1 VLDGYGATAPLASRI
16 AIHAYGTNPVSWFAF
31 VRARLPAAEA
41 VVEAGAGTGAL
52 WAGAQRPE
60 RLVLTDSSAAMC
72 VTQRAAGHASVRAR
86 AERLPFAAGTFDGA
100 LANHVLYHLPDPRA
114 GLAEL
119 HRVVRP
125 GGWVAVA
132 TNGGGHMGEVSDLA
146 VAAGLPRADVH
157 ERFPAESAAEAVAEW
172 FGDVE
177 VHRYDDTLAVPDAG
191 PVVAYVA
198 SLTPAGL
205 TAEQEA
211 AVRAGVRETPFR
223 VHKHTVLVTA
233 RKP

>member
-1 VLDGYGATAPLASRI
+1 MPDGYRATAPLASRI
-16 AIHAYGTNPVSWFAF
+16 AIHAYGTNPVSWFGF
-31 VRARLPAAEA
+31 VRARLPAGDA

-52 WAGAQRPE
+52 WAEGERPQ

-72 VTQRAAGHASVRAR
+72 AAQRAAGHVTVCAR
-86 AERLPFAAGTFDGA
+86 AERLPFAGGTFDGA
-100 LANHVLYHLPDPRA
+100 LANHVLYHLDDPRA

-132 TNGGGHMGEVSDLA
+132 TNGRGHMREVSDLA

-157 ERFPAESAAEAVAEW
+157 ERFPAESAAGAVAEW

-177 VHRYDDTLAVPDAG
+177 VHRYDDTLAVPDAD

-198 SLTPAGL
+198 SLTPEPL

-211 AVRAGVRETPFR
+211 TVRAGVRATPFL
-223 VHKHTVLVTA
+223 VTKHTVLVTG
-233 RKP
+233 RRP

>member
-1 VLDGYGATAPLASRI
+1 VPDGYGATAPLGARI
-16 AIHAYGTNPVSWFAF
+16 AIHAYGTNPVSWFGF

-52 WAGAQRPE
+52 WAGGQRPE

-72 VTQRAAGHASVRAR
+72 ATQRAAGHVSVRAR
-86 AERLPFAAGTFDGA
+86 AERLPFAAGTFGGA
-100 LANHVLYHLPDPRA
+100 LANHVLYHLPDPRD

-132 TNGGGHMGEVSDLA
+132 TNGGGHMREVSDLA

-157 ERFPAESAAEAVAEW
+157 ERFPAESAAGAVAEW

-177 VHRYDDTLAVPDAG
+177 VHRYDDTLAVPDAD

-198 SLTPAGL
+198 SLTPDPL
-205 TAEQEA
+205 TARQEA
-211 AVRAGVRETPFR
+211 AVRAGVRGAPFL
-223 VHKHTVLVTA
+223 VTKHTVLVTA
-233 RKP
+233 RRP